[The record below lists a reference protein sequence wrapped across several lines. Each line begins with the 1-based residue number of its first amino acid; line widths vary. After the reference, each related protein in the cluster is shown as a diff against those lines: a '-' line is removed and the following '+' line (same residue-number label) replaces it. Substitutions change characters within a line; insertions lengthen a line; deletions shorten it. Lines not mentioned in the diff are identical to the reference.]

1 MATTIHY
8 IDDDSDDLA
17 YFKYALD
24 EINQK
29 VKLHTHSNP
38 FSFVNQLENVC
49 KEHPLI
55 FIDINMPGKNGFE
68 LLKEIRETLI
78 CKRVPIVMISTSDN
92 PKSILISKELGANLY
107 AVKPNNIG
115 DLKKMLADL
124 VSREWSK
131 VLIEDSNFVVNG
143 AHGNKV
149 S

>member
-8 IDDDSDDLA
+8 IDDDSDDLE
-17 YFKYALD
+17 YFRYALD

-38 FSFVNQLENVC
+38 FSFVDELEHVC

-78 CKRVPIVMISTSDN
+78 CKKVPIIMISTSDN
-92 PKSILISKELGANLY
+92 PKSILISKELGASLY
-107 AVKPNNIG
+107 AIKPNNID
-115 DLKKMLADL
+115 DLKEMLEDL
-124 VSREWSK
+124 VNREWSK
-131 VLIEDSNFVVNG
+131 ISIQDSNFVVNG
-143 AHGNKV
+143 ANGSKV

>member
-38 FSFVNQLENVC
+38 FTFVEELENVC

-68 LLKEIRETLI
+68 LLKEIREKLI
-78 CKRVPIVMISTSDN
+78 CSKVPIIMISTSDN
-92 PKSILISKELGANLY
+92 PSSILVSKELGANLY
-107 AVKPNNIG
+107 AVKPNNID
-115 DLKKMLADL
+115 DLKIMLEKL
-124 VSREWSK
+124 INKEWSK
-131 VLIEDSNFVVNG
+131 VSIEDSNFVVN
-143 AHGNKV
+143 
-149 S
+149 